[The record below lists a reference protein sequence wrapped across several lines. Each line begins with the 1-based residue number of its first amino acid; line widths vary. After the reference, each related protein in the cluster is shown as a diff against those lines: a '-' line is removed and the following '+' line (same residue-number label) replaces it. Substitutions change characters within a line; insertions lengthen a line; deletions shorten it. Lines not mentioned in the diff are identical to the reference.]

1 VGTFRVP
8 SRQARGRLASTLLQ
22 PEIFLGDEVDG
33 TYDITAWSLPYAY
46 GVEAHSTNSTADGV
60 FEDVPVLREP
70 EAVDSFREAYGW
82 LVLPSF
88 EAAGPL
94 VRYLAEGGRAFA
106 LREAFEQDGIAWPAG
121 TLFVP
126 GDEGAGQA
134 LRVAGLAGLAHAV
147 STGTTA
153 SGHDLGTGSSITL
166 TAPRVG
172 VLSGSGLSPISVGAV
187 RYLLEVISG
196 IPFDALE
203 AGSISRPGLNEYDV
217 LVLPAGN
224 AADALSSEEEGLKGW
239 LRGGGT
245 LIALGSSARWASTIL
260 AEIELRSG
268 DDAEV
273 SDEERRRL
281 GLRTIQERRS
291 DAWDDAVTGI
301 ILPLT
306 LDRAHPLAWGA
317 GLGNEAGE
325 VFALHLNDLAFEPAA
340 EHVTIASF
348 AEPLEAVSGFVS
360 DAKLAEIASSTWLSL
375 ARVGRGKVILFAD
388 DPLFRLMWPAN
399 FVMFTNAL
407 LFGPR
412 LR

>member
-1 VGTFRVP
+1 
-8 SRQARGRLASTLLQ
+8 
-22 PEIFLGDEVDG
+22 
-33 TYDITAWSLPYAY
+33 
-46 GVEAHSTNSTADGV
+46 
-60 FEDVPVLREP
+60 
-70 EAVDSFREAYGW
+70 
-82 LVLPSF
+82 
-88 EAAGPL
+88 
-94 VRYLAEGGRAFA
+94 
-106 LREAFEQDGIAWPAG
+106 
-121 TLFVP
+121 
-126 GDEGAGQA
+126 
-134 LRVAGLAGLAHAV
+134 
-147 STGTTA
+147 
-153 SGHDLGTGSSITL
+153 
-166 TAPRVG
+166 
-172 VLSGSGLSPISVGAV
+172 VGAV
-187 RYLLEVISG
+187 WYLLEVISG

-224 AADALSSEEEGLKGW
+224 AADALSSEEEGLKEW

-245 LIALGSSARWASTIL
+245 LIALGSSARWASNHLT
-260 AEIELRSG
+260 EIEPRSA
-268 DDAEV
+268 DDTEV
-273 SDEERRRL
+273 SDEETRRL

-306 LDRAHPLAWGA
+306 LDLAHPLAWGA

-325 VFALHLNDLAFEPAA
+325 VFALHLNDLVFEPAT

-388 DPLFRLMWPAN
+388 DPLFRLMWPGN

-407 LFGPR
+407 LYGPR